1 MKKGGLGKGLSS
13 LIPNKEVAAKKST
26 SSPKSDSSDAQKEV
40 TLVEEVPKADR
51 ILRIPVGDIIA
62 NPFQPRREFHAAELG
77 ELVSS
82 IKEYG
87 VLQPLVVT
95 EKENGMFELIAGERR
110 LRASKQAGLRKV
122 PAILRQADQ
131 QEKLELALI
140 ENIQR
145 SDLSPIE
152 EAYSYAQLMDEFGLT
167 QELVAT
173 RVGKSRPVIANTLRL
188 LKLSD
193 DIQKALSDGEISMS
207 MARVLVGM
215 QDMKE
220 QRVMFERML
229 KGEYTVREAETT
241 AREKKKGGN
250 KRKSIKDVNLLAME
264 EELRGKLNTKVAIDR
279 RNGKGKILLE
289 FYSDEELDELHR
301 KLASI

>member
-13 LIPNKEVAAKKST
+13 LIPNKEIATSPSPTPASSISKQVAK
-26 SSPKSDSSDAQKEV
+26 V
-40 TLVEEVPKADR
+40 VEEVPKTER
-51 ILRIPVGDIIA
+51 ILRIPVGDILA
-62 NPFQPRREFHAAELG
+62 NPFQPRREFHTAELG

-87 VLQPLVVT
+87 ILQPLVVT

-110 LRASKQAGLRKV
+110 LRASKQAGLRTV
-122 PAILRQADQ
+122 PAILREAGQ

-145 SDLSPIE
+145 ADLSPIE
-152 EAYSYAQLMDEFGLT
+152 EAYSYAQLIDEFGLT
-167 QELVAT
+167 QERVAT

-193 DIQKALSDGEISMS
+193 EIQHALSNGDISMS

-220 QRVMFERML
+220 QHAMFERML

-241 AREKKKGGN
+241 AREKKKGGT

-264 EELRGKLNTKVAIDR
+264 EELRGKLNTKVIIDR
-279 RNGKGKILLE
+279 KNGKGKIHLE

-301 KLASI
+301 KLGSI

>member
-13 LIPNKEVAAKKST
+13 LIPNKSSAPAKT
-26 SSPKSDSSDAQKEV
+26 ASPKSEDSRSRESV
-40 TLVEEVPKADR
+40 TVVEEVPRSER
-51 ILRIPVGDIIA
+51 ILKIPVGDIVA
-62 NPFQPRREFHAAELG
+62 NPFQPRREFHAEELG
-77 ELVSS
+77 DLVSS
-82 IKEYG
+82 IRDYG

-110 LRASKQAGLRKV
+110 LRASKQAGLRVV
-122 PAILRQADQ
+122 PAILRTAEA

-152 EAYSYAQLMDEFGLT
+152 EAHSYAQLMEEFGLT
-167 QELVAT
+167 QERVAA

-188 LKLSD
+188 LKLPD
-193 DIQKALSDGEISMS
+193 DMQKALSDGEISMS

-215 QDMKE
+215 NDMKE
-220 QRVMFERML
+220 QRAMYDRMI
-229 KGEYTVREAETT
+229 KGEYTVREAETD
-241 AREKKKGGN
+241 AREKKKGP

-264 EELRGKLNTKVAIDR
+264 EELRGKLATKVVIDR
-279 RNGKGKILLE
+279 KNGKGKILLE

>member
-13 LIPNKEVAAKKST
+13 LIPNKSASPTKTA
-26 SSPKSDSSDAQKEV
+26 SPKSEDSHPRETV
-40 TLVEEVPKADR
+40 TVVEEVPRSER
-51 ILRIPVGDIIA
+51 ILKIPVGDIAA
-62 NPFQPRREFHAAELG
+62 NPFQPRREFHAEELG
-77 ELVSS
+77 DLVSS
-82 IKEYG
+82 IRDYG

-110 LRASKQAGLRKV
+110 LRASKQAGLRVV
-122 PAILRQADQ
+122 PAILRTAEA

-152 EAYSYAQLMDEFGLT
+152 EAHSYAQLMEEFGLT
-167 QELVAT
+167 QERVAA

-188 LKLSD
+188 LKLPD
-193 DIQKALSDGEISMS
+193 DMQKALSDGEISMS

-215 QDMKE
+215 NDMKE
-220 QRVMFERML
+220 QRAMYDRMI
-229 KGEYTVREAETT
+229 KGEYTVREAETD
-241 AREKKKGGN
+241 AREKKKGP

-264 EELRGKLNTKVAIDR
+264 EELRGKLSTKVVIDR
-279 RNGKGKILLE
+279 KNGKGKILLE